1 MAEMK
6 DSGIEWVG
14 KIPEN
19 WKVLKN
25 KYNFELSK
33 EIIGTKWVETQLL
46 SLTKY
51 GVKAIND
58 GEQTGKVP
66 ESLSTYQKVNKD
78 DIVMCL
84 FDLDCSAVFSGISNF
99 DGMISPAYK
108 CIRCK
113 PHLCPQYV
121 DYYFRTVFVDR
132 KYKRYSKNVRFSI
145 SSDEFMNLPIIVPPI
160 DIQKKIAEFLNFKC
174 FEIDTLHSDIEKQIK
189 TLEEYKKSIITEAV
203 TRGLD
208 PDVEMKDSGIEWIGK
223 IPKNWKTNK
232 IKYLF
237 TSGKGLSITKENLI
251 DEGLP
256 VISYGQIHSK
266 TNSGVDINKDLLQFV
281 SYEYQKRNP
290 NCEVKKFDFIFA
302 DTSEDYEGCGN
313 GVYKRDNSIL
323 FAGYHSI
330 ILRAINQ
337 KDNRYLAY
345 LFLTD
350 LWRKQ
355 IRETASG
362 VKVFSVTQKNLI
374 NSSIILPPE
383 DEQNEI
389 ANYLDVKCNKIDNI
403 IVDKKKQLETLEQYK
418 KSLIYE
424 YVTGKKEVLND

>member
-14 KIPEN
+14 EIPKE

-189 TLEEYKKSIITEAV
+189 SLEEYKKQIITEAV
-203 TRGLD
+203 TKGLD
-208 PDVEMKDSGIEWIGK
+208 PDVEMKDSGISVYDKLPITWNLCRIKDCCQIVRGGSPRPINNYMSDNQDDINWIRISDTTKGHK
-223 IPKNWKTNK
+223 YIDRTEQK
-232 IKYLF
+232 IKKLGM
-237 TSGKGLSITKENLI
+237 SSSRLVHKGDLL
-251 DEGLP
+251 L
-256 VISYGQIHSK
+256 
-266 TNSGVDINKDLLQFV
+266 TNSMSFGQPYILNIDGCIHDGWLAFSQYKNISKEFLFYTLMSELCAMQFVLSVSGSVVVNLNIDKVGETKIFIPNMEKQKEIVSYLDNILADINDV
-281 SYEYQKRNP
+281 IE
-290 NCEVKKFDFIFA
+290 EKK
-302 DTSEDYEGCGN
+302 E
-313 GVYKRDNSIL
+313 
-323 FAGYHSI
+323 
-330 ILRAINQ
+330 
-337 KDNRYLAY
+337 
-345 LFLTD
+345 
-350 LWRKQ
+350 
-355 IRETASG
+355 
-362 VKVFSVTQKNLI
+362 
-374 NSSIILPPE
+374 
-383 DEQNEI
+383 
-389 ANYLDVKCNKIDNI
+389 
-403 IVDKKKQLETLEQYK
+403 QLETLEQYK
-418 KSLIYE
+418 ESLIYE
-424 YVTGKKEVLND
+424 YVTGKKEVK

>member
-14 KIPEN
+14 EIPKE

-189 TLEEYKKSIITEAV
+189 TLEEYKKQIITEAV
-203 TRGLD
+203 TKGLD
-208 PDVEMKDSGIEWIGK
+208 PDVEMKDSGISVYDKLPITWNLCRIKDCCQIVRGGSPRPINNYMSDNQDDINWIRISDTTKGHK
-223 IPKNWKTNK
+223 YIDRTEQK
-232 IKYLF
+232 IKKLGM
-237 TSGKGLSITKENLI
+237 SSSRLVHKGDLL
-251 DEGLP
+251 L
-256 VISYGQIHSK
+256 
-266 TNSGVDINKDLLQFV
+266 TNSMSFGQPYILNIDGCIHDGWLAFSQYKNISKEFLFYTLMSELCAMQFVLSVSGSVVVNLNIDKVGETKIFIPNMEKQKEIVSYLDNILADINDV
-281 SYEYQKRNP
+281 IE
-290 NCEVKKFDFIFA
+290 EKK
-302 DTSEDYEGCGN
+302 E
-313 GVYKRDNSIL
+313 
-323 FAGYHSI
+323 
-330 ILRAINQ
+330 
-337 KDNRYLAY
+337 
-345 LFLTD
+345 
-350 LWRKQ
+350 
-355 IRETASG
+355 
-362 VKVFSVTQKNLI
+362 
-374 NSSIILPPE
+374 
-383 DEQNEI
+383 
-389 ANYLDVKCNKIDNI
+389 
-403 IVDKKKQLETLEQYK
+403 QLETLEQYK

-424 YVTGKKEVLND
+424 YVTGKKEVK